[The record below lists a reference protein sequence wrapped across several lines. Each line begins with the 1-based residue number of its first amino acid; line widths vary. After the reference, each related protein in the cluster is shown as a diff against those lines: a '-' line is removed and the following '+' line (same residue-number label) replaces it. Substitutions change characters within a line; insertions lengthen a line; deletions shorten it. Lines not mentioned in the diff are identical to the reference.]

1 MHFSCFVNKSVTD
14 QKPTFLLSL
23 TQVNGLLTIG
33 ENIADNVGL
42 LESFMAYRRYRQ
54 PNGPEARLPGLEAF
68 SEEQLFFLSFAHVS
82 LQSSLC
88 SIEHGRFVLCQQNPP
103 SGNISSPV
111 QQHHHSVPPNFF
123 NIYCDIIRL
132 STAVSPKC
140 LLLSCHPTT
149 ALYFSL
155 WEEEER

>member
-1 MHFSCFVNKSVTD
+1 MHFPCFVNKAVPD
-14 QKPTFLLSL
+14 QKPTFGLSL
-23 TQVNGLLTIG
+23 TQVNGRLTLG

-42 LESFMAYRRYRQ
+42 LESFRAYRSYRQ
-54 PNGPEARLPGLEAF
+54 RNGPEALLPGLEAY

-88 SIEHGRFVLCQQNPP
+88 SMEHGRFVLCQQNPP

-111 QQHHHSVPPNFF
+111 HQHSVPPNFF
-123 NIYCDIIRL
+123 NICSDIIRL

-140 LLLSCHPTT
+140 LFLSRHPTT
-149 ALYFSL
+149 AL
-155 WEEEER
+155 